1 MRDLKADLE
10 LCNRASGESWKQASD
25 TGYPYTIMDET
36 FENVMAVY
44 CTGDDAQFIAQARE
58 GWPHAIERALEAEAE
73 TLKYKEAHRHVLDI
87 LNVVSDIV
95 VETKDRSENDTSQ
108 YADGQYDLCDTI
120 SKSIAWKIAA
130 IESQSSIKKLAK
142 DKEV

>member
-1 MRDLKADLE
+1 LKADLE

-58 GWPHAIERALEAEAE
+58 GWPHAIERAIETEELSRELLEALKFFFDRMSDRDLVEPEPSQFMSLELSQIATLCHKAE
-73 TLKYKEAHRHVLDI
+73 EVL
-87 LNVVSDIV
+87 
-95 VETKDRSENDTSQ
+95 RSE
-108 YADGQYDLCDTI
+108 DLGNGG
-120 SKSIAWKIAA
+120 KG
-130 IESQSSIKKLAK
+130 
-142 DKEV
+142 